1 MPTDTREGPVTAI
14 RTRRRSLRAAG
25 ATDVGRQRTA
35 NEDRFHVDRSRGIF
49 MVVDGIGGHAAGDKA
64 ADVAIA
70 TIRERLDRQTGPVAD
85 RIREA
90 ITIANN
96 EIHRIAATRAD
107 WHGMACVLTVAVVD
121 GHRAI
126 VGHVGDSRLY
136 RLRGEEIEK
145 VTPDHSP
152 VGEREDANELSEL
165 EAMRH
170 PRRNE
175 VYRDV
180 GSEPRSVTDREF
192 VFLADVDLPPD
203 AALLICSDGLT
214 DQVPADTIRQ
224 VVRSAGGSPEQV
236 ARALIGA
243 ANEAGGKDNVT
254 VVFVQ
259 GERFP
264 SGMAAAPRAAGAD
277 GSRSRS
283 RWLVSSALLA
293 MTIVGFGLGLM
304 WDRLDWTGGAATL
317 ELGSSAPS
325 RIVVQ
330 PHESIAAALARATPG
345 TTIVVDPGEYRER
358 LALNDGVRIV
368 SRVPRG
374 ATLRLP
380 EGAAERDAAVMVV
393 DVENAELSG
402 FRIVGDAATPL
413 GIGVVVQDASVRL
426 IDVEV
431 TGAVTA
437 AVELGR
443 GEAILLAGSDIHDNP
458 GSALLVRNGA
468 TPRLSHNV
476 FARNAASAGRRPAFV
491 LEGNARPAWF
501 GNVFQDVG
509 PESVG
514 GIDAPARATLEQQN
528 WFVGLRSTSRP
539 PAAQRGTG
547 RR

>member
-1 MPTDTREGPVTAI
+1 MSATRTP
-14 RTRRRSLRAAG
+14 RRVLRAAG

-35 NEDRFHVDRSRGIF
+35 NEDRFHVDASRGIF

-96 EIHRIAATRAD
+96 EIHRLAATRPD
-107 WHGMACVLTVAVVD
+107 WYGMACVLTVAVID
-121 GHRAI
+121 GDRAV

-136 RLRGEEIEK
+136 RLRGDEIDK

-180 GSEPRSVTDREF
+180 GSEPRSVTDDEF
-192 VFLADVDLPPD
+192 VFLTEVELPAD

-214 DQVPADTIRQ
+214 DQVPAEAIRQ

-236 ARALIGA
+236 ARSLIGA
-243 ANEAGGKDNVT
+243 ANDAGGKDNVT

-259 GERFP
+259 GERFLH
-264 SGMAAAPRAAGAD
+264 GVAADARTAGAN
-277 GSRSRS
+277 GGRARSG
-283 RWLVSSALLA
+283 WLVSSALLA
-293 MTIVGFGLGLM
+293 ATLVGFALGLV
-304 WDRLDWTGGAATL
+304 WNRLDWTGGAAPR
-317 ELGSSAPS
+317 ELDVPPGL
-325 RIVVQ
+325 IVVQ
-330 PHESIAAALARATPG
+330 RHDSIAAALAHAAPG
-345 TTIVVDPGEYRER
+345 STIVVEPGEYRER
-358 LALNDGVRIV
+358 LALNDGVRVV

-380 EGAAERDAAVMVV
+380 EGAGERDAAVMAV
-393 DVENAELSG
+393 DVEGAELAG
-402 FRIVGDAATPL
+402 FRIIGDAATPL

-426 IDVEV
+426 IDLEV
-431 TGAVTA
+431 RGAATA
-437 AVELGR
+437 ALELGR
-443 GEAILLAGSDIHDNP
+443 GDAILLAGSDIRDNP

-468 TPRLSHNV
+468 TPRLTHNA

-491 LEGNARPAWF
+491 LEGSARPAWL

-514 GIDAPARATLEQQN
+514 GLDAPARATLERQN
-528 WFVGLRSTSRP
+528 WFVG
-539 PAAQRGTG
+539 AG